1 MRRILVFFLFM
12 SLPQENL
19 AQYLVP
25 GRDVRKLAPSNKVYY
40 DQVFGLLYQDFSEK
54 PLARF
59 TVIPSFR
66 SEYAFSMEMR
76 KGKPFIST
84 RLLSGN
90 YHMATDKESVKVTA
104 KRRYISKQLY
114 LKLGELFQAM
124 GQTIRPPSERKI
136 GLDGTTYLFEMTDR
150 DGNVLRGE
158 TWTPTL
164 SSVPGRLVCI
174 CNDLMRSKRAK
185 PEAGILEEVESLIS
199 DLIKEGCY
207 IVEI

>member
-1 MRRILVFFLFM
+1 MDRRLIFLLFFA
-12 SLPQENL
+12 LPQVTC

-25 GRDVRKLAPSNKVYY
+25 AREVNIHNKKYYEEVLA
-40 DQVFGLLYQDFSEK
+40 LLYQDFSEK

-59 TVIPSFR
+59 TVIPSFT
-66 SEYAFSMEMR
+66 SEYSFSLETR

-84 RLLSGN
+84 RFLSGN
-90 YHMATDKESVKVTA
+90 YHMTKDKASIKVTA
-104 KRRYISKQLY
+104 KRRYISKELY
-114 LKLGELFQAM
+114 FKLAELFQAM
-124 GQTIRPPSERKI
+124 GQNIRAPSERVF
-136 GLDGTTYLFEMTDR
+136 GADGATYRFEMTDKE
-150 DGNVLRGE
+150 GNVLRGE
-158 TWTPTL
+158 TWSPSL

-199 DLIKEGCY
+199 DLIKEDCY